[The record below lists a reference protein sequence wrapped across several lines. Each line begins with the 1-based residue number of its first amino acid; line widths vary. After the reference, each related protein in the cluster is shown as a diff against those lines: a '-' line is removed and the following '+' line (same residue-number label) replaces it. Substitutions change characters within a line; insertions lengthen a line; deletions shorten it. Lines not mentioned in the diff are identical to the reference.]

1 MKYNPTFSFC
11 AALLLLFVPGVL
23 LAQTPSFK
31 PLVGIPG
38 IDPTAGFSQ
47 YINALYAISISVA
60 GLLAVIKIIIA
71 GIKYTMSEVVTQKSD
86 AKSEI
91 QGALVG
97 LIIVVSAVIV
107 LNQINPQLTQ
117 STLFLSPIDDAPG
130 AGNGNG
136 ANRAQSPTQVEQI
149 QQGIPQEGNI
159 GTPGA

>member
-1 MKYNPTFSFC
+1 MKYNNLYTCC
-11 AALLLLFVPGVL
+11 AAILLLLIPAVL
-23 LAQTPSFK
+23 FAQSPTFT

-38 IDPTAGFSQ
+38 IDPAAGFNQ

-117 STLFLSPIDDAPG
+117 STLFLSPIDDVQG

-136 ANRAQSPTQVEQI
+136 VNRAQPPTQVEQI
-149 QQGIPQEGNI
+149 QQGIPQEGSASV
-159 GTPGA
+159 GA